1 MRRYGYIFIQQLKNG
16 GYFSYKRDVAKQFF
30 RLIARVMDEGMKMY
44 GLFFI
49 ITIDMRDVC
58 SKSNVFFII
67 KGLLFFIN
75 VQIKL
80 FINDDDMFDYF
91 FFMGR
96 RFVYCIRCYLNREV
110 FKVELWIIRK
120 QRSDY
125 YRLLL
130 WIIN

>member
-16 GYFSYKRDVAKQFF
+16 GYFSYKCDVVKQFF
-30 RLIARVMDEGMKMY
+30 CLIVWVMDEGMKMY

-49 ITIDMRDVC
+49 IMIDMCDVC
-58 SKSNVFFII
+58 SKLNVFFII

-91 FFMGR
+91 FFMG
-96 RFVYCIRCYLNREV
+96 C
-110 FKVELWIIRK
+110 
-120 QRSDY
+120 
-125 YRLLL
+125 
-130 WIIN
+130 